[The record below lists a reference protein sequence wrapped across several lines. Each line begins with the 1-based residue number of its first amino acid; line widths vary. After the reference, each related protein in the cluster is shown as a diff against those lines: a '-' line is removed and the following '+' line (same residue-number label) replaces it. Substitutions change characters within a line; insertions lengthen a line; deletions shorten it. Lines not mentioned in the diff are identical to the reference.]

1 MKKLLLISL
10 CTIGLLALP
19 AVAQTST
26 VTNTVSVEV
35 PVIVTTTTNIPNL
48 LGSVSIS
55 PTLSHSLQ
63 ELWDV
68 TAGSTNS
75 AVVFGGGRGLT
86 GNKNFAFANYLYNLN
101 QNAGLL
107 LGYDYLFS
115 NAKGMGSS
123 ANVLK
128 GGFNLQASLYPL
140 KRFGYTNFM
149 VTPFAALVIAT
160 PVSGNQNNGGIGQI
174 ALTGIDW
181 ESPAIGF
188 LWGTRAHLGGFYE
201 NRTGQGAWNG
211 NYLGLHAAFS
221 KGF

>member
-1 MKKLLLISL
+1 M
-10 CTIGLLALP
+10 ALGWL
-19 AVAQTST
+19 VYRMT
-26 VTNTVSVEV
+26 
-35 PVIVTTTTNIPNL
+35 
-48 LGSVSIS
+48 
-55 PTLSHSLQ
+55 HS
-63 ELWDV
+63 E
-68 TAGSTNS
+68 
-75 AVVFGGGRGLT
+75 
-86 GNKNFAFANYLYNLN
+86 
-101 QNAGLL
+101 LL
-107 LGYDYLFS
+107 LGTVGFS
-115 NAKGMGSS
+115 SQIM
-123 ANVLK
+123 
-128 GGFNLQASLYPL
+128 
-140 KRFGYTNFM
+140 TFM